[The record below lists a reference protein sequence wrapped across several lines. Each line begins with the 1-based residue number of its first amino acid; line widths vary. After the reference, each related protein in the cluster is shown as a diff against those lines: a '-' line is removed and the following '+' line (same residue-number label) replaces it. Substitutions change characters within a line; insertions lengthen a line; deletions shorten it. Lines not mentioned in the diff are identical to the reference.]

1 MIAGESA
8 DAETIEA
15 TRKDLGLDQPVI
27 VQYGKYMLNLLHG
40 DMGKSY
46 KTKRDVFPTIM
57 AAFPN
62 TAKLA
67 FWSILVDVYKRQG
80 YANEKTN
87 SSEVDGGTYG
97 SSNGAH
103 SLWRLS
109 LIHI

>member
-1 MIAGESA
+1 MSIKPSQKFGVATPSRAATIPTLSIALYCLVALMIPIGSA
-8 DAETIEA
+8 MATA
-15 TRKDLGLDQPVI
+15 TRIDQPVI

-67 FWSILVDVYKRQG
+67 IW
-80 YANEKTN
+80 
-87 SSEVDGGTYG
+87 
-97 SSNGAH
+97 
-103 SLWRLS
+103 
-109 LIHI
+109 

>member
-67 FWSILVDVYKRQG
+67 FWSILVAVASRFRSV
-80 YANEKTN
+80 
-87 SSEVDGGTYG
+87 SSVPRG
-97 SSNGAH
+97 STV
-103 SLWRLS
+103 
-109 LIHI
+109 